1 MPKCNKDVPHRHF
14 VFGILK
20 ILRRYFLYGRRLL
33 FEHGCFILKSL
44 KPFYQPLAP
53 GSGIGTL
60 TARQI
65 VKKQNTGRIW
75 AAACLSTF
83 LLVSLANAADQAQK
97 QEAGKGKAKVL
108 EKKASAEG
116 SKKLPTPAEVIT
128 KPQAQSVDPTGE
140 EPLDDAITCLA
151 RTIYWEA
158 KRKDDVEMEAI
169 ANVVMNRLGHKGF
182 PNTICGVVKQGHEQ
196 GACQF
201 SWWCDGRSD
210 DAKEDEP
217 YSHAK
222 EIARKALNRQ
232 LKDRI
237 GGALYFH
244 NRKVTPNWSS
254 EYIRTVEVGEHV
266 FYKPA
271 GGKAK

>member
-1 MPKCNKDVPHRHF
+1 V
-14 VFGILK
+14 G
-20 ILRRYFLYGRRLL
+20 
-33 FEHGCFILKSL
+33 
-44 KPFYQPLAP
+44 
-53 GSGIGTL
+53 
-60 TARQI
+60 
-65 VKKQNTGRIW
+65 
-75 AAACLSTF
+75 
-83 LLVSLANAADQAQK
+83 LANAADQAQNE
-97 QEAGKGKAKVL
+97 EAAKGKAEVL
-108 EKKASAEG
+108 EEKASAEG
-116 SKKLPTPAEVIT
+116 SKTQPAQAEIIT

-140 EPLDDAITCLA
+140 EPLEDAITCLA

-158 KRKDDVEMEAI
+158 NRKDNAEMEAI

-210 DAKEDEP
+210 DAEEDKS
-217 YSHAK
+217 YAIAK

-232 LKDRI
+232 LTDRT

-244 NRKVTPNWSS
+244 HRKVTPNWSN
-254 EYIRTVEVGEHV
+254 EYVRTVEVGEHV

>member
-1 MPKCNKDVPHRHF
+1 MRQIWTATC
-14 VFGILK
+14 
-20 ILRRYFLYGRRLL
+20 
-33 FEHGCFILKSL
+33 
-44 KPFYQPLAP
+44 
-53 GSGIGTL
+53 L
-60 TARQI
+60 TA
-65 VKKQNTGRIW
+65 
-75 AAACLSTF
+75 F
-83 LLVSLANAADQAQK
+83 LFVGLANAADQAQN
-97 QEAGKGKAKVL
+97 QEAAKGKAEVL
-108 EKKASAEG
+108 EEKASAEG
-116 SKKLPTPAEVIT
+116 SKTQPTPAEIIT

-140 EPLDDAITCLA
+140 EPLEDAITCLA

-158 KRKDDVEMEAI
+158 NRKDDAEMEAI

-182 PNTICGVVKQGHEQ
+182 PNTICGVVRQGNEQ

-210 DAKEDEP
+210 DAEEEEP
-217 YSHAK
+217 YSKAK

-232 LKDRI
+232 LKDRS

-244 NRKVTPNWSS
+244 HRKVNPNWSN